1 MNNYRIRFFAACF
14 LLLLLATG
22 CAEHK
27 DKQTPVAKDGVLDL
41 TAWQWER
48 DGAVALAGQWRFAWL
63 GSSLADPAGKETTLR
78 VPGTW
83 NRSRTGDGRPLHG
96 SGYGSYRLTIRHQ
109 PTNGRLAIR
118 VPNISTAYEL
128 YVDGKLVLSRGL
140 LGGNVRS
147 IRPEQ
152 YPGTV
157 RMNGDAAMTELR
169 LVVGNYDHRQGGIRT
184 DLIMGTTEQI
194 DRQQSRSA
202 AEQYIVF
209 GCLLM
214 IGLYHLGL
222 ILLRRREPANLFF
235 AGLCLLVALRMGLVG
250 EVFLVQWLPWLDW
263 KTATRTEYIAL
274 LFSGWSAFAYYERM
288 YPQEFRRRWVQAAGI
303 AGVVLAAATLV
314 LPTAAFTSW
323 LPVYQIYV
331 LVQCAII
338 LTGLIR
344 SGIKRRD
351 GARTAL
357 AGAAVMA
364 LTVLN
369 DMLFY
374 NGWWHSVD
382 LVPFGLLFLIMMNAY
397 ILAQR
402 YSQTYERAEQ
412 LSGELKQ
419 WNNLLEERILERT
432 EALRESND
440 TLAQANLELE
450 RMEQSRRQLV
460 SNISHDLRTPITLL
474 QGYLEALRDGVI
486 SDRDR
491 RDATIRMM
499 LTKVEGLSELIQDL
513 FELSVLEARKVVL
526 DCVELTLGQWRER
539 LEEMYGL
546 DIANRGIRFTCEVPG
561 ADDALRTASID
572 VRRMDRVFQNLLFN
586 AARYTPEGGT
596 IHIRFCCPKEA
607 GTVEIT
613 VEDSGS
619 GIAPEELPYLFD
631 RFYKKDKSRH
641 SSSGGSGLGLAISK
655 EIVELHGGSIMA
667 YNHASGG
674 GAFRITLPLAPAP
687 EERLG
692 PEPT

>member
-1 MNNYRIRFFAACF
+1 MNQYRIRLFAAF
-14 LLLLLATG
+14 LLLLLLTTG
-22 CAEHK
+22 CAAHTA
-27 DKQTPVAKDGVLDL
+27 KQHPTAKDGVLDL
-41 TAWQWER
+41 TEWQWER
-48 DGAVALAGQWRFAWL
+48 DGAVPLAGQWSFTWL
-63 GSSLADPAGKETTLR
+63 GSSLAGSAGKETTLR

-83 NRSRTGDGRPLHG
+83 NRARTGDGRPLHG
-96 SGYGSYRLTIRHQ
+96 SGYGSYRLTVRHQ
-109 PTNGRLAIR
+109 TTNGRLAIR
-118 VPNISTAYEL
+118 VPNISTAYAL

-140 LGGNVRS
+140 LGANVRS

-157 RMNGDAAMTELR
+157 WMNGDAAVTELR

-184 DLIMGTTEQI
+184 DLIMGTSEQI
-194 DRQQSRSA
+194 DRQQSRST
-202 AEQYIVF
+202 AEQFIVF

-222 ILLRRREPANLFF
+222 YLLRRKEPANLFF
-235 AGLCLLVALRMGLVG
+235 AGLCLLVALRMGLVD
-250 EVFLVQWLPWLDW
+250 EVFLVQWLTWLDW
-263 KTATRTEYIAL
+263 KTATRMEYIAL

-288 YPQEFRRRWVQAAGI
+288 YPQEFRRRWVRAAGI

-323 LPVYQIYV
+323 LPVYQLYV
-331 LVQCAII
+331 LAQCAII
-338 LTGLIR
+338 LAGLIR
-344 SGIKRRD
+344 SGVKRRD

-357 AGAAVMA
+357 TGAAVMA

-369 DMLFY
+369 DILFY

-412 LSGELKQ
+412 LSTELKQ
-419 WNNLLEERILERT
+419 WNNRLEERIMERT
-432 EALRESND
+432 EALRETND

-450 RMEQSRRQLV
+450 RMERSRRQLV

-486 SDRDR
+486 SDRER
-491 RDATIRMM
+491 REATIRMM
-499 LTKVEGLSELIQDL
+499 LSKVEGLSELIQDL

-526 DCVELTLGQWRER
+526 DRVELTLGQWRER

-546 DIANRGIRFTCEVPG
+546 DIANRGIRLTCEVPEAG
-561 ADDALRTASID
+561 DSGQPALID

-586 AARYTPEGGT
+586 AARYTPAGGS
-596 IHIRFCCPKEA
+596 IRICLHCPKEA

-619 GIAPEELPYLFD
+619 GIVPEDVPYLFD

-655 EIVELHGGSIMA
+655 EIVELHGGSINA
-667 YNHASGG
+667 YNHSGGG
-674 GAFRITLPLAPAP
+674 GAFRIVLPLKPNDRR
-687 EERLG
+687 E
-692 PEPT
+692 PEPA